1 MPNKKQSF
9 LFAIYFRLL
18 TFRLSTALLLFVGI
32 TSAQEIHKKE
42 NTLFQPLIE
51 SSRPWVY
58 WYWMQ
63 SAYSKEGITADLEAM
78 KQAGIGGAY
87 LMTIKGP
94 ANPPLM
100 NPPVL
105 QLSKEF
111 WNLVRWAL
119 TEADRLGVKIAFHP
133 ADGFAVAGGPWITPE
148 MSMQKVVWADIT
160 VNGNNFKNLQLP
172 TPNHYKDYYK
182 DIDAFAIPV
191 KEIYITS
198 NENRPKITST
208 IADFDASF
216 LSDRNKDDQFRL
228 KEKGWIQYEFDQPF
242 LCKSIQIETK
252 GNNFQAHRLIIE
264 VSDDGKNFKSLGRLT
279 TPRHGWQDVDAFY
292 THSIIPTKAKY
303 FRFVYDPEGTEPGAE
318 DLDPAK
324 WNQGLKVA
332 KILLSNEPLIDNYQG
347 KSGAI
352 WRLSPQITER
362 EISKA
367 DCIDLS
373 KMINISKFVDEKG
386 VLNWKTS
393 VKGNWRIIRFGY
405 TSTGHE
411 NATAGAGR
419 GLEVDKF
426 NPVAVRF
433 QLDHWFGEML
443 RVAGP
448 ELASKVVKILHIDS
462 WECGSQNWSPV
473 FRNEFKTRRGYD
485 IVDYLPV
492 MAGIPVND
500 IQTSEKVLYDIRKTI
515 AELVCDNFFA
525 TMADEAKK
533 ANVKFSSENVA
544 PTMMSDGLLH
554 FKHIDYPSGE
564 FWLKSPTHDKP
575 NDMLDAI
582 SGGHIYGKDIIQA
595 EAFTELK
602 MDWDEHPGNLKTLA
616 DRNYAL
622 GINRFFYH
630 VFVHNPWTDRKP
642 GMTLDGV
649 GSYFQRDQTWWKPGK
664 AWVDYCQRV
673 QFQLQKGKPVIDL
686 AVFIGEDLPSRSV
699 LPDRLL
705 PFIPNVFGKE
715 RIESEAIRLK
725 NEGQPSIKIPK
736 EVSSTKNSTDLS
748 QWINAMNGYQYD
760 SFNADVLLNNAK
772 VENGKVIFSNSIEY
786 GALLF
791 PGSHKMAPNKMISLA
806 VAEKMLQL
814 IKDGATVFIDE
825 KPDLQPGIQSEVDQ
839 KKWKNVLDEIWDN
852 KGNASSWKIEKG
864 TVIKLPY
871 LANDFT
877 SIGIQQ
883 DVYFPKLNRADSETL
898 AWTHRKSPTEDIY
911 FISNQNSVKR
921 QFDVSFRVAGKIPE
935 WYNPVTDK
943 TTALANWKIEN
954 GRTIVSVTLDSNES
968 GFVIFKEETKEI
980 VAKGVQKGT
989 EFETLQ
995 TLDENWDLQ
1004 FDPEFKGPKE
1014 VVKTDKL
1021 FDWSTSENDHIK
1033 YYSGTTVYKKELNWK
1048 GKSTDKI
1055 WLDLGTIANIAEVI
1069 INGKDC
1075 GTLWTFPYKVDVSE
1089 ALKKGKNTIEI
1100 KITNTWANR
1109 LIGDEK
1115 LPKEERLTWTTAP
1128 FRLEG
1133 EQLLKAGLL
1142 GPVVLV
1148 KEVK

>member
-1 MPNKKQSF
+1 MFQKKH
-9 LFAIYFRLL
+9 LFFI
-18 TFRLSTALLLFVGI
+18 LLFVGFV
-32 TSAQEIHKKE
+32 SAQEVPKKE
-42 NTLFQPLIE
+42 TTEFQPTIE

-78 KQAGIGGAY
+78 QQAGIGGAY

-111 WNLVRWAL
+111 WNLVHFAL

-133 ADGFAVAGGPWITPE
+133 ADGFAVAGGPWIIPE
-148 MSMQKVVWADIT
+148 ISMQKVVWTDT
-160 VNGNNFKNLQLP
+160 FVNGGTKIQTKLP
-172 TPNHYKDYYK
+172 VPNHYKDYYK
-182 DIDAFAIPV
+182 DIAVFAIPV
-191 KEIYITS
+191 KENIVSSKEIQ
-198 NENRPKITST
+198 PKITST
-208 IADFDASF
+208 IAHFDASF
-216 LSDRNKDDQFRL
+216 LSDSNKDDQFRL
-228 KEKGWIQYEFDQPF
+228 KEKGWIQYEFDQLF

-252 GNNFQAHRLIIE
+252 GNNFQAHRLIVE
-264 VSDDGKNFKSLGRLT
+264 VSNDGKNFKSLGRLT
-279 TPRHGWQDVDAFY
+279 TPRQGWQDTDAFY
-292 THSIIPTKAKY
+292 THSIVPTKAKY
-303 FRFVYDPEGTEPGAE
+303 FRFVYNPEGTEPGAE
-318 DLDPAK
+318 DLDAAK

-332 KILLSNEPLIDNYQG
+332 KLYLSNEPLIDNYQG
-347 KSGAI
+347 KSGAV
-352 WRLSPQITER
+352 WRLSPQTSEEQIGK
-362 EISKA
+362 S
-367 DCIDLS
+367 DCVDQS
-373 KMINISKFVDEKG
+373 KMINISKFVDANGNLSWLSPKG
-386 VLNWKTS
+386 K
-393 VKGNWRIIRFGY
+393 WRIIRMGY

-426 NPVAVRF
+426 NAEAVRF

-443 RVAGP
+443 RTAGP
-448 ELASKVVKILHIDS
+448 ELATKVVKILHMDS

-473 FRNEFKTRRGYD
+473 FQAEFKKRRGYD

-492 MAGIPVND
+492 MAGIPLND
-500 IQTSEKVLYDIRKTI
+500 IQTSEKVLYDVRKTI
-515 AELVCDNFFA
+515 SELIVDNFFG
-525 TMADEAKK
+525 TLADEAKK
-533 ANVKFSSENVA
+533 AGVKFSSENVA

-649 GSYFQRDQTWWKPGK
+649 GSYFQRDQTWWKPGQ

-686 AVFIGEDLPSRSV
+686 AVFIGEDFPSRSM
-699 LPDRLL
+699 LPDRLV

-715 RIESEAIRLK
+715 RLESEVIRLK

-748 QWINAMNGYQYD
+748 QWVNAMNGYQYD
-760 SFNADVLLNNAK
+760 SFNADVLLHNAK
-772 VENGKVIFSNSIEY
+772 VENGKVVFSNSIKY

-806 VAEKMLQL
+806 VAEKILEL
-814 IKDGATVFIDE
+814 ANEGATIFIDE
-825 KPDLQPGIQSEVDQ
+825 KPNLQPGMQSEADQ
-839 KKWKNVLDEIWDN
+839 KKWQNTIDEIWN
-852 KGNASSWKIEKG
+852 NSSASTWKIGKG
-864 TVIKLPY
+864 TIVKLPY
-871 LANDFT
+871 LGNNFD
-877 SIGIQQ
+877 SIGIYQ
-883 DVYFPKLNRADSETL
+883 DVFFPKLNRTDSETI
-898 AWTHRKSPTEDIY
+898 AWTHRKSETEDVY
-911 FISNQNSVKR
+911 FLSNQKEQKR
-921 QFDVSFRVAGKIPE
+921 QFEASFRVAGKIPQ

-943 TTALANWKIEN
+943 TTALINWKMEN
-954 GRTIVSVTLDSNES
+954 GRTIVTISLSENES
-968 GFVIFKEETKEI
+968 GFVIFKEETTAI
-980 VAKGVQKGT
+980 LAQGYQKGI
-989 EFETLQ
+989 EFDSVH
-995 TLDENWDLQ
+995 TLDENWELQ
-1004 FDPEFKGPKE
+1004 FDQAFQGPKDL
-1014 VVKTDKL
+1014 VKINKL
-1021 FDWSTSENDHIK
+1021 FDWSTSENDQIK
-1033 YYSGTTVYKKELNWK
+1033 YYSGTVIYKKEFNWK
-1048 GKSTDKI
+1048 GKTNDKI
-1055 WLDLGTIANIAEVI
+1055 WLDLGTIANIAEVS

-1075 GTLWTFPYKVDVSE
+1075 GTLWTFPYKAAISE

-1115 LPKEERLTWTTAP
+1115 LPKEQRLTWTTAP

-1133 EQLLKAGLL
+1133 EPLLKSGLL
-1142 GPVVLV
+1142 GPITIV
-1148 KEVK
+1148 KEK

>member
-1 MPNKKQSF
+1 MNNKMFPKKH
-9 LFAIYFRLL
+9 LFFI
-18 TFRLSTALLLFVGI
+18 LLLAGFV
-32 TSAQEIHKKE
+32 SAQEVPKKE
-42 NTLFQPLIE
+42 TPLFQPTIE

-78 KQAGIGGAY
+78 QQAGIGGAY

-105 QLSKEF
+105 QLSPEF
-111 WNLVRWAL
+111 WKLVNWAL

-148 MSMQKVVWADIT
+148 MSMQKVVWADT
-160 VNGNNFKNLQLP
+160 FVNGGTKIQMQLP
-172 TPNHYKDYYK
+172 VPNHYKNYYN
-182 DIDAFAIPV
+182 DIAVFAIPV
-191 KEIYITS
+191 KESYITS
-198 NENRPKITST
+198 NQNRPKITST
-208 IADFDASF
+208 LVNFDASF
-216 LSDRNKDDQFRL
+216 LSDSNKEDQFRL

-252 GNNFQAHRLIIE
+252 GNNFQAHRLLVE
-264 VSDDGKNFKSLGRLT
+264 VSDDGVNFKSLGRLA
-279 TPRHGWQDVDAFY
+279 TPRQGWQDTDAFY
-292 THSIIPTKAKY
+292 THSIVPTKAKY
-303 FRFVYDPEGTEPGAE
+303 FRFVYNPEGTEPGAE

-324 WNQGLKVA
+324 WNQGLKIA
-332 KILLSNEPLIDNYQG
+332 KIYLSNEPLIDNYQG
-347 KSGAI
+347 KSGAV
-352 WRLSPQITER
+352 WRLSPQTSIEQIGKT
-362 EISKA
+362 
-367 DCIDLS
+367 DCIEQS
-373 KMINISKFVDEKG
+373 KIINISKFVDANGTLSWLSPKG
-386 VLNWKTS
+386 K
-393 VKGNWRIIRFGY
+393 WRIIRMGY

-411 NATAGAGR
+411 NATAGAAR

-426 NPVAVRF
+426 NAEAVRF

-443 RVAGP
+443 RTAGP

-473 FRNEFKTRRGYD
+473 FQEEFKKRRGYD

-492 MAGIPVND
+492 MAGIPIND
-500 IQTSEKVLYDIRKTI
+500 IQTSEKVLYDVRKTI
-515 AELVCDNFFA
+515 SELIVDNFFG
-525 TMADEAKK
+525 TLADEAKK
-533 ANVKFSSENVA
+533 AGVKFSSENVA

-582 SGGHIYGKDIIQA
+582 SGGHTYGKDIIQA

-699 LPDRLL
+699 LPDRLV

-715 RIESEAIRLK
+715 RLESEAIRLK

-748 QWINAMNGYQYD
+748 QWVNAMNGYHYD

-772 VENGKVIFSNSIEY
+772 VENGKVVFSESIQY

-791 PGSHKMAPNKMISLA
+791 PGSHKMAPNKIISLE
-806 VAEKMLQL
+806 VAQKILELVNE
-814 IKDGATVFIDE
+814 GATIFIDE
-825 KPDLQPGIQSEVDQ
+825 KPILQPGMQSEADQ
-839 KKWKNVLDEIWDN
+839 KKWQNVIDEIWN
-852 KGNASSWKIEKG
+852 NSNASTWKIGKG
-864 TVIKLPY
+864 TIIKLPY
-871 LANDFT
+871 LGNDFA
-877 SIGIQQ
+877 SIGIEQ
-883 DVYFPKLNRADSETL
+883 DVFFPKLNRTDSETI
-898 AWTHRKSPTEDIY
+898 AWTHRKSETEDIY
-911 FISNQNSVKR
+911 FLSNQKEQKR
-921 QFDVSFRVAGKIPE
+921 EFEASFRVAGKIPQ

-943 TTALANWKIEN
+943 TTALTNWKMEN
-954 GRTIVSVTLDSNES
+954 GRTIVSINLDANES
-968 GFVIFKEETKEI
+968 GFVIFKEETTAI
-980 VAKGVQKGT
+980 LAQGYQKGM
-989 EFETLQ
+989 EFVSVQ
-995 TLDENWDLQ
+995 TLDENWELQ

-1014 VVKTDKL
+1014 VVKTNQL
-1021 FDWSTSENDHIK
+1021 FDWSISTNDQIK
-1033 YYSGTTVYKKELNWK
+1033 YYSGTVIYKKEFIWK
-1048 GKSTDKI
+1048 GKTNDKF
-1055 WLDLGTIANIAEVI
+1055 WLDLGTIANIAEVS

-1075 GTLWTFPYKVDVSE
+1075 GTIWTFPYKANISG

-1109 LIGDEK
+1109 LIGDQMIPEK
-1115 LPKEERLTWTTAP
+1115 ERLTWTTAP

-1133 EQLLKAGLL
+1133 NPLLKAGLL
-1142 GPVVLV
+1142 GPVTIVRE
-1148 KEVK
+1148 K

>member
-1 MPNKKQSF
+1 MFQKKHLFFIFLLASF
-9 LFAIYFRLL
+9 
-18 TFRLSTALLLFVGI
+18 V
-32 TSAQEIHKKE
+32 SAQEVHKKE
-42 NTLFQPLIE
+42 SFQPTLE

-111 WNLVRWAL
+111 WDLVHWAL

-148 MSMQKVVWADIT
+148 MSMQKVVWKDTI
-160 VNGNNFKNLQLP
+160 VSGNSFKNLKLAV
-172 TPNHYKDYYK
+172 PNHYKDYYK
-182 DIDAFAIPV
+182 DIATFAIPV
-191 KEIYITS
+191 KESFITS
-198 NENRPKITST
+198 DKNRPKITST
-208 IADFDASF
+208 IANFDASF
-216 LSDRNKDDQFRL
+216 LSDSKKEGQFRS

-242 LCKSIQIETK
+242 LCKSIQIETQ
-252 GNNFQAHRLIIE
+252 GNNYQAHRLIVE
-264 VSDDGKNFKSLGRLT
+264 VSDDGVNFKSLGRLT

-292 THSIIPTKAKY
+292 THSIVPTKAKY

-324 WNQGLKVA
+324 WNQSLKVS
-332 KILLSNEPLIDNYQG
+332 KIYLSNEPLIDNYQG

-352 WRLSPQITER
+352 WRLSPQVTEK
-362 EISKA
+362 EISDS
-367 DCIDLS
+367 DCVDS
-373 KMINISKFVDEKG
+373 AKMINISAFLDAKG
-386 VLNWKTS
+386 ILNWKAPS
-393 VKGNWRIIRFGY
+393 KGNWRIIRFGH

-426 NPVAVRF
+426 NPEAIRF

-443 RVAGP
+443 RTAGP
-448 ELASKVVKILHIDS
+448 ELASKVVKILHMDS

-473 FRNEFKTRRGYD
+473 FQAEFKKRRGYD
-485 IVDYLPV
+485 IVNFLPV
-492 MAGIPVND
+492 MAGIPIKN
-500 IQTSEKVLYDIRKTI
+500 IQTSEKVLYDVRKTI
-515 AELVCDNFFA
+515 SELVAENFFGTLKDIA
-525 TMADEAKK
+525 TK

-554 FKHIDYPSGE
+554 FKYVDYPSGE

-616 DRNYAL
+616 DRNYAI

-686 AVFIGEDLPSRSV
+686 AVFIGEDLPSRAM
-699 LPDRLL
+699 LPDRLV

-715 RIESEAIRLK
+715 RLEREAIRLK
-725 NEGQPSIKIPK
+725 NEGQPSIKMPK
-736 EVSSTKNSTDLS
+736 EVTSTKNSTDLS

-760 SFNADVLLNNAK
+760 SFNADVLLNSAK
-772 VENGKVIFSNSIEY
+772 VENGKVVFSNSIQY

-806 VAEKMLQL
+806 VAEKILEL
-814 IKDGATVFIDE
+814 VKAGATIFIDE
-825 KPDLQPGIQSEVDQ
+825 KPNIQPGMFSEEDH
-839 KKWKNVLDEIWDN
+839 KNWQNTIDEIWN
-852 KGNASSWKIEKG
+852 NSSNATSWKIGKG

-871 LANDFT
+871 LGNDFT
-877 SIGIQQ
+877 EIGIEQ

-898 AWTHRKSPTEDIY
+898 AWTHRKSDTEDVY
-911 FISNQNSVKR
+911 FISNQTAAKR
-921 QFDVSFRVAGKIPE
+921 QFEASFRVDGKIPV

-943 TTALANWKIEN
+943 TSNVKKWVITFD
-954 GRTIVSVTLDSNES
+954 RTIVSITLDANES
-968 GFVIFKEETKEI
+968 GFVIFKEDAKNYVEKEYH
-980 VAKGVQKGT
+980 KGL
-989 EFETLQ
+989 EFETVQ
-995 TLDENWDLQ
+995 MLDENWDLQ

-1014 VVKTDKL
+1014 IVKTAKL
-1021 FDWSTSENDHIK
+1021 FDWSTSENDQIK
-1033 YYSGTTVYKKELNWK
+1033 YYSGTVLYKKEFVWK
-1048 GKSTDKI
+1048 GNLKDKI
-1055 WLDLGTIANIAEVI
+1055 WLDLGEIANLAEVSV
-1069 INGKDC
+1069 NGIDC
-1075 GTLWTFPYKVDVSE
+1075 GTLWTFPYKVDISK

-1100 KITNTWANR
+1100 KVTNTWANR
-1109 LIGDEK
+1109 LIGDQK

-1133 EQLLKAGLL
+1133 EPLLKAGLL
-1142 GPVVLV
+1142 GPVTIV
-1148 KEVK
+1148 KEK

>member
-1 MPNKKQSF
+1 MFQKKH
-9 LFAIYFRLL
+9 LFFI
-18 TFRLSTALLLFVGI
+18 LLLAGFV
-32 TSAQEIHKKE
+32 SAQETHKKE
-42 NTLFQPLIE
+42 NSSFQPTIE

-63 SAYSKEGITADLEAM
+63 SAYSKVGITADLEAM

-111 WNLVRWAL
+111 WALVHWAL

-148 MSMQKVVWADIT
+148 NSMQKVVWADT
-160 VNGNNFKNLQLP
+160 YVNGGAKIQTVLP
-172 TPNHYKDYYK
+172 VPNHYKDYYK
-182 DIDAFAIPV
+182 DIAVFAIPV
-191 KEIYITS
+191 KENFVSSKEIQ
-198 NENRPKITST
+198 PKITST
-208 IADFDASF
+208 LADFDASF
-216 LSDRNKDDQFRL
+216 LSDSNNKDDQIRF

-252 GNNFQAHRLIIE
+252 GNNFQAHRLLIE
-264 VSDDGKNFKSLGRLT
+264 VSDDGINFKSLGRLT
-279 TPRHGWQDVDAFY
+279 TPRQGWQDTDAFY
-292 THSIIPTKAKY
+292 THSIVPTKAKY

-318 DLDPAK
+318 DVDPAK

-332 KILLSNEPLIDNYQG
+332 KIYLSNEPLIDNYQG

-352 WRLSPQITER
+352 WRLSPQTSVEQIG
-362 EISKA
+362 KN
-367 DCIDLS
+367 DCIDQS
-373 KMINISKFVDEKG
+373 KMINISKFVDANGTLSWLSPKG
-386 VLNWKTS
+386 K
-393 VKGNWRIIRFGY
+393 WRIIRIGY

-426 NPVAVRF
+426 NAEAVRF

-443 RVAGP
+443 RTAGP

-473 FRNEFKTRRGYD
+473 FQAEFKKRRGYD

-492 MAGIPVND
+492 MAGISIND
-500 IQTSEKVLYDIRKTI
+500 IATSEKVLYDVRKTI
-515 AELVCDNFFA
+515 SELIVDNFFG
-525 TMADEAKK
+525 TLADEAKK
-533 ANVKFSSENVA
+533 AGVKFSSENVA

-595 EAFTELK
+595 EAFTQLK

-649 GSYFQRDQTWWKPGK
+649 GSYFQRDQTWWKPAK

-686 AVFIGEDLPSRSV
+686 AVFIGEDFPSRSM
-699 LPDRLL
+699 LPDRLV

-715 RIESEAIRLK
+715 RLESEAIRLK

-736 EVSSTKNSTDLS
+736 EVTSTKNSTDLS

-791 PGSHKMAPNKMISLA
+791 PGSHKMAPNKMISLD
-806 VAEKMLQL
+806 VAEKILEL
-814 IKDGATVFIDE
+814 IKYGATVFVDE
-825 KPDLQPGIQSEVDQ
+825 KPNLQPGIQSETDQ
-839 KKWKNVLDEIWDN
+839 KKWQNVIDEIWN
-852 KGNASSWKIEKG
+852 KSNSSTWKIGKG
-864 TVIKLPY
+864 TIIKLPF
-871 LANDFT
+871 LGNDFA
-877 SIGIQQ
+877 SIGIEQ
-883 DVYFPKLNRADSETL
+883 DVFFPKLNRTDSETI
-898 AWTHRKSPTEDIY
+898 AWTHRKSETEDIY
-911 FISNQNSVKR
+911 FLSNQNEEKR
-921 QFDVSFRVAGKIPE
+921 QLEASFRVVGKTPE

-943 TTALANWKIEN
+943 TTVLSNWKEEK
-954 GRTIVSVTLDSNES
+954 GRTLVSISFDENES
-968 GFVIFKEETKEI
+968 GFVIFKEKATASELKAT
-980 VAKGVQKGT
+980 A
-989 EFETLQ
+989 FETVQ
-995 TLDENWDLQ
+995 ILDENWQLQ
-1004 FDPEFKGPKE
+1004 FDPTFHGPEKPVE
-1014 VVKTDKL
+1014 INTL
-1021 FDWSTSENDHIK
+1021 FDWSTSTNDKIK
-1033 YYSGTTVYKKELNWK
+1033 YYSGTAIYQKEFYWK
-1048 GKSTDKI
+1048 GKINDKI
-1055 WLDLGTIANIAEVI
+1055 WLDLGTIANIAEVS

-1075 GTLWTFPYKVDVSE
+1075 GTLWTFPYKLDISE
-1089 ALKKGKNTIEI
+1089 ALKKGKNSIVI

-1109 LIGDEK
+1109 LVGDQK
-1115 LPKEERLTWTTAP
+1115 LPKEEKLTWTTAP

-1133 EQLLKAGLL
+1133 NPLLKAGLL
-1142 GPVVLV
+1142 GPVVIL
-1148 KEVK
+1148 KEKK

>member
-1 MPNKKQSF
+1 MFNKKHF
-9 LFAIYFRLL
+9 FFI
-18 TFRLSTALLLFVGI
+18 LLLAGLV
-32 TSAQEIHKKE
+32 SAQENPKKE
-42 NTLFQPLIE
+42 NSLFQPTLE

-78 KQAGIGGAY
+78 QQAGIGGAY

-100 NPPVL
+100 DPPVL
-105 QLSKEF
+105 QLSPEF
-111 WNLVRWAL
+111 WNLVYWAL

-148 MSMQKVVWADIT
+148 KSMQKVVWADT
-160 VNGNNFKNLQLP
+160 FVNGGAKIQTKLAV
-172 TPNHYKDYYK
+172 PNYYKDYYQ
-182 DIDAFAIPV
+182 DIAVFAIPV
-191 KEIYITS
+191 KESYITS
-198 NENRPKITST
+198 NQNRPKITST
-208 IADFDASF
+208 LADFDASF
-216 LSDRNKDDQFRL
+216 LSDSNKDDQFRL

-252 GNNFQAHRLIIE
+252 GNNFQAHRLIVE
-264 VSDDGKNFKSLGRLT
+264 VSDDGVNFKSLGRLT
-279 TPRHGWQDVDAFY
+279 TPRHGWQDDDAFY
-292 THSIIPTKAKY
+292 THSIVPTKAKY
-303 FRFVYDPEGTEPGAE
+303 FRFVYNPEGTEPGAE

-332 KILLSNEPLIDNYQG
+332 KIYLSNEPLVDNYQG
-347 KSGAI
+347 KSGAV
-352 WRLSPQITER
+352 WRLSPQTTEAQ
-362 EISKA
+362 IPNS
-367 DCIDLS
+367 DCVPKSGI
-373 KMINISKFVDEKG
+373 INISKFVDANGTLSWLSPKG
-386 VLNWKTS
+386 KWKI
-393 VKGNWRIIRFGY
+393 VRMGY

-411 NATAGAGR
+411 NATAGAAR

-426 NPVAVRF
+426 NPEAVRF

-443 RVAGP
+443 RIAGP

-473 FRNEFKTRRGYD
+473 FQAEFKKRRGYD
-485 IVDYLPV
+485 LVDYLPV
-492 MAGIPVND
+492 MAGIP
-500 IQTSEKVLYDIRKTI
+500 IESAETSEKVLYDVRKTI
-515 AELVCDNFFA
+515 AELVADNFFG
-525 TMADEAKK
+525 TLADIAQK

-582 SGGHIYGKDIIQA
+582 SGGHIYGKDIIQT

-616 DRNYAL
+616 DRNYAI

-649 GSYFQRDQTWWKPGK
+649 GCYFQRDQTWWKPGK

-686 AVFIGEDLPSRSV
+686 AVFIGEDFPSRSV
-699 LPDRLL
+699 LPDRLV

-715 RIESEAIRLK
+715 RLESEAIRLK
-725 NEGQPSIKIPK
+725 NEGQPSIKMPK
-736 EVSSTKNSTDLS
+736 EVTSTKNSTDLS
-748 QWINAMNGYQYD
+748 QWVNAMNGYQYD

-772 VENGKVIFSNSIEY
+772 VVNGKVVFSESIQY

-806 VAEKMLQL
+806 VAQKILELV
-814 IKDGATVFIDE
+814 KDGATVFIDE
-825 KPDLQPGIQSEVDQ
+825 KPNLQPGIQSEVDQ
-839 KKWKNVLDEIWDN
+839 KKWQNTIDEIWNN
-852 KGNASSWKIEKG
+852 KSNATSWKIGKG
-864 TVIKLPY
+864 TIIKLPY
-871 LANDFT
+871 LGNDFNE
-877 SIGIQQ
+877 IGIQQ
-883 DVYFPKLNRADSETL
+883 DVYFPKLNRTESETI
-898 AWTHRKSPTEDIY
+898 AWTHRKSETEDVY
-911 FISNQNSVKR
+911 FLSNQKEGKR
-921 QFDVSFRVAGKIPE
+921 FFEASFRVIGKIPV

-943 TTALANWKIEN
+943 TTTLANWKIEN
-954 GRTIVSVTLDSNES
+954 GRTIVSINLEANES
-968 GFVIFKEETKEI
+968 GFVIFKDKATTSEI
-980 VAKGVQKGT
+980 KT
-989 EFETLQ
+989 TTFETVQ
-995 TLDENWDLQ
+995 TLDENWELQ
-1004 FDPEFKGPKE
+1004 FDSAFHGPEKPIKINQ
-1014 VVKTDKL
+1014 L
-1021 FDWSTSENDHIK
+1021 FDWSTSENDKIK
-1033 YYSGTTVYKKELNWK
+1033 YYSGTATYQKEVVWK
-1048 GKSTDKI
+1048 EKSTDKI
-1055 WLDLGTIANIAEVI
+1055 WLDLGTIANIAEVS

-1075 GTLWTFPYKVDVSE
+1075 GTLWTFPYKVDVSN
-1089 ALKKGKNTIEI
+1089 ALKKGKNTIII

-1109 LIGDEK
+1109 LIGDQK

-1133 EQLLKAGLL
+1133 NSLLKAGLL
-1142 GPVVLV
+1142 GPVTIV
-1148 KEVK
+1148 KEKSKRNE

>member
-1 MPNKKQSF
+1 MLNKKY
-9 LFAIYFRLL
+9 LFFI
-18 TFRLSTALLLFVGI
+18 LLLAGFV
-32 TSAQEIHKKE
+32 SAQETYKKE
-42 NTLFQPLIE
+42 NAFFQPTIE
-51 SSRPWVY
+51 SSKPWVY

-111 WNLVRWAL
+111 WNLVHWAL
-119 TEADRLGVKIAFHP
+119 TEADRLSVKIAFHP

-148 MSMQKVVWADIT
+148 ISMQKVVWSDLA
-160 VNGNNFKNLQLP
+160 VSGNNFKNIALQV
-172 TPNHYKDYYK
+172 PNHYKEYYK
-182 DIDAFAIPV
+182 DIAVFAIPQNE
-191 KEIYITS
+191 EIVTS
-198 NENRPKITST
+198 YQKQPKVTST
-208 IADFDASF
+208 LADFDASF
-216 LSDRNKDDQFRL
+216 LTNSAKEGQFRL
-228 KEKGWIQYEFDQPF
+228 KEKGWIQYEFDEPF

-252 GNNFQAHRLIIE
+252 GNNYQAHRLIVE
-264 VSDDGKNFKSLGRLT
+264 VSEDGKNFKSLGRLT
-279 TPRHGWQDVDAFY
+279 TPRQGWQDTDAFY
-292 THSIIPTKAKY
+292 THSLIPTKAKN
-303 FRFVYDPEGTEPGAE
+303 FRFVYNPEGTEPGAE

-332 KILLSNEPLIDNYQG
+332 KIILSNEALIDNYQG
-347 KSGAI
+347 KSGVI
-352 WRLSPQITER
+352 WRLSPQTTE
-362 EISKA
+362 EQIGKS
-367 DCIDLS
+367 DCIDPL
-373 KMINISKFVDEKG
+373 KMINISKFVDANG
-386 VLNWKTS
+386 VLNWKS
-393 VKGNWRIIRFGY
+393 PSKGNWRIIRFGY

-426 NPVAVRF
+426 NTEAIRF

-443 RVAGP
+443 RTAGP
-448 ELASKVVKILHIDS
+448 ELASKVVKILHMDS

-473 FRNEFKTRRGYD
+473 FRDEFKKRRGYD
-485 IVDYLPV
+485 IVDFLPV
-492 MAGIPVND
+492 MAGIPVKD
-500 IQTSEKVLYDIRKTI
+500 IQTSEKILYDVRKTI
-515 AELVCDNFFA
+515 SELVAENFFG
-525 TMADEAKK
+525 TLKDIAKES
-533 ANVKFSSENVA
+533 NVKFSSENVA

-554 FKHIDYPSGE
+554 FKYVDYPSGE

-582 SGGHIYGKDIIQA
+582 SGGHIYGKGIIQA

-686 AVFIGEDLPSRSV
+686 AVFIGEDLPSRAM
-699 LPDRLL
+699 LPDRLV

-715 RIESEAIRLK
+715 RIESEKIRLE
-725 NEGQPSIKIPK
+725 NEGQPSLRAPK
-736 EVSSTKNSTDLS
+736 EVTSSKNSTDLS
-748 QWINAMNGYQYD
+748 QWTNAMNGYQYD
-760 SFNADVLLNNAK
+760 SFNADVLISRAK
-772 VENGKVIFSNSIEY
+772 VENGKITFGGGISY

-806 VAEKMLQL
+806 SAEKILEL
-814 IKDGATVFIDE
+814 IKAGATIFVDE
-825 KPDLQPGIQSEVDQ
+825 KPNLQPGIQSEDDQ
-839 KKWKNVLDEIWDN
+839 KKWQNVVNEIWN
-852 KGNASSWKIEKG
+852 NANSSSWKIGKG

-871 LANDFT
+871 LENNFA
-877 SIGIQQ
+877 SIGIMQ
-883 DVYFPKLNRADSETL
+883 DVYFPNLNRADSETI
-898 AWTHRKSPTEDIY
+898 AWTHCKSETEDIY
-911 FISNQNSVKR
+911 FISNQKEQKR
-921 QFDVSFRVAGKIPE
+921 TLEASFRISGKLPQ

-943 TTALANWKIEN
+943 TTVLENWKIEN
-954 GRTIVSVTLDSNES
+954 GRTIVSLSLNENES
-968 GFVIFKEETKEI
+968 GFVIFKEETKEVLSKAK
-980 VAKGVQKGT
+980 VA
-989 EFETLQ
+989 EFEKVQ
-995 TLDENWDLQ
+995 VLDENWELQ
-1004 FDPEFKGPKE
+1004 FDPEFKGPKA
-1014 VVKTDKL
+1014 VIKTNKL
-1021 FDWSTSENDHIK
+1021 FDWSTSENDQIK
-1033 YYSGTTVYKKELNWK
+1033 YYSGTVIYKKEFVWK
-1048 GKSTDKI
+1048 GKDSNKI
-1055 WLDLGTIANIAEVI
+1055 WLDLGEIANIAEI
-1069 INGKDC
+1069 SINGKDC
-1075 GTLWTFPYKVDVSE
+1075 GTLWTFPYKTDISSV
-1089 ALKKGKNTIEI
+1089 LQKGKNTIVI

-1109 LIGDEK
+1109 LMGDEK

-1128 FRLEG
+1128 YRLEG
-1133 EQLLKAGLL
+1133 NPLLKAGLL
-1142 GPVVLV
+1142 GPVTIIME
-1148 KEVK
+1148 K

>member
-1 MPNKKQSF
+1 MFNKKY
-9 LFAIYFRLL
+9 LFFI
-18 TFRLSTALLLFVGI
+18 LLLAGFA
-32 TSAQEIHKKE
+32 SAQETYKKE
-42 NTLFQPLIE
+42 NAFFQPTIE
-51 SSRPWVY
+51 SSKPWVY

-111 WNLVRWAL
+111 WNLVHWAL
-119 TEADRLGVKIAFHP
+119 IEADRLGVKIAFHP

-148 MSMQKVVWADIT
+148 ISMQKVVWSDLA
-160 VNGNNFKNLQLP
+160 VSGNNFKNVPLP
-172 TPNHYKDYYK
+172 VPNHYKDYYK
-182 DIDAFAIPV
+182 DIAVFAIPQ
-191 KEIYITS
+191 KEPIVTS
-198 NENRPKITST
+198 YQKQPKVTST
-208 IADFDASF
+208 LADFDASF
-216 LSDRNKDDQFRL
+216 LTNSAKEDQFRL
-228 KEKGWIQYEFDQPF
+228 KEKGWVQYEFDQPF

-252 GNNFQAHRLIIE
+252 GNNYQAHRLIVE

-279 TPRHGWQDVDAFY
+279 TPRQGWQDTDAFY
-292 THSIIPTKAKY
+292 THSLIPTKAKY
-303 FRFVYDPEGTEPGAE
+303 FRFVYDPKGTEPGAE

-332 KILLSNEPLIDNYQG
+332 KIILSNEALIDNYQG

-352 WRLSPQITER
+352 WRLSPQTTEQQ
-362 EISKA
+362 IGKS
-367 DCIDLS
+367 DCIDPS
-373 KMINISKFVDEKG
+373 KMIYISKFVDANG
-386 VLNWKTS
+386 VLNWKS
-393 VKGNWRIIRFGY
+393 PSKANWKIIRFGY

-426 NPVAVRF
+426 NTEAIRF

-443 RVAGP
+443 RTAGP
-448 ELASKVVKILHIDS
+448 ELASKVVKILHMDS

-473 FRNEFKTRRGYD
+473 FRDEFKKRRGYD
-485 IVDYLPV
+485 IVDFLPV
-492 MAGIPVND
+492 MAGIPVKD
-500 IQTSEKVLYDIRKTI
+500 IQTSEKILYDVRKTI
-515 AELVCDNFFA
+515 SELVAENFFG
-525 TMADEAKK
+525 TLKDIAKES
-533 ANVKFSSENVA
+533 NVKFSSENVA

-554 FKHIDYPSGE
+554 FKYVDYPSGE

-686 AVFIGEDLPSRSV
+686 AVFIGEDLPSRAM
-699 LPDRLL
+699 LPDRLV

-715 RIESEAIRLK
+715 RIESEKIRLE
-725 NEGQPSIKIPK
+725 NEGQPSLRAPK
-736 EVSSTKNSTDLS
+736 EVTSSKNSTDLS
-748 QWINAMNGYQYD
+748 QWTNAMNGYQYD
-760 SFNADVLLNNAK
+760 SFNSDVLIQNAK
-772 VENGKVIFSNSIEY
+772 VENGKITFGGGISY

-806 VAEKMLQL
+806 SAEKILEL
-814 IKDGATVFIDE
+814 IKAGGTIFVDE
-825 KPDLQPGIQSEVDQ
+825 KPNLQPGIQSEADQ
-839 KKWKNVLDEIWDN
+839 KKWQNVVDEIWY
-852 KGNASSWKIEKG
+852 NANLSSWKIGKG

-871 LANDFT
+871 LGNNFA
-877 SIGIQQ
+877 SIGITQ
-883 DVYFPKLNRADSETL
+883 DVYFPDLNRADSQTI
-898 AWTHRKSPTEDIY
+898 AWTHRKSETEDIY
-911 FISNQNSVKR
+911 FISNQKEQKR
-921 QFDVSFRVAGKIPE
+921 IFEASFRISGKIPV

-943 TTALANWKIEN
+943 TTVLENWKIEN
-954 GRTIVSVTLDSNES
+954 GRTIVSLSLNENES
-968 GFVIFKEETKEI
+968 GFVIFKEETKE
-980 VAKGVQKGT
+980 VSVNGKAT
-989 EFETLQ
+989 EFEKVQ
-995 TLDENWDLQ
+995 VLDENWELQ
-1004 FDPEFKGPKE
+1004 FDSEFKGPKE
-1014 VVKTDKL
+1014 VVKTNKL
-1021 FDWSTSENDHIK
+1021 FDWSTSENDQIK
-1033 YYSGTTVYKKELNWK
+1033 YYSGTVIYKKEFVWK
-1048 GKSTDKI
+1048 GKDSNKI
-1055 WLDLGTIANIAEVI
+1055 WLDLGEIANIAEI
-1069 INGKDC
+1069 SINGKEC
-1075 GTLWTFPYKVDVSE
+1075 GTLWTFPYKTAISH
-1089 ALKKGKNTIEI
+1089 ALQKGKNTIII

-1109 LIGDEK
+1109 LIGDQK
-1115 LPKEERLTWTTAP
+1115 LPKEERLTRTTAP
-1128 FRLEG
+1128 YRLEG
-1133 EQLLKAGLL
+1133 NPLLKAGLL
-1142 GPVVLV
+1142 GPVTIV
-1148 KEVK
+1148 KEK

>member
-1 MPNKKQSF
+1 MFPKKHF
-9 LFAIYFRLL
+9 FFI
-18 TFRLSTALLLFVGI
+18 LLLAGI
-32 TSAQEIHKKE
+32 LSAQETYKNE
-42 NTLFQPLIE
+42 NTSFQPTIE
-51 SSRPWVY
+51 SSKPWVY

-63 SAYSKEGITADLEAM
+63 SAYSKPGITADLEAM

-100 NPPVL
+100 DPPVL

-111 WNLVRWAL
+111 WDLVHFAL

-133 ADGFAVAGGPWITPE
+133 ADGFAVAGGPWIRPE
-148 MSMQKVVWADIT
+148 MSMQKVVWADVTI
-160 VNGNNFKNLQLP
+160 NGNSFKNLQLP
-172 TPNHYKDYYK
+172 VPNHYKEYYK
-182 DIDAFAIPV
+182 DIAVFAIPV
-191 KEIYITS
+191 KEDYITS
-198 NENRPKITST
+198 DQNRPKVTST
-208 IADFDASF
+208 LGDFDASF
-216 LSDRNKDDQFRL
+216 LSDSKKDDQFRL
-228 KEKGWIQYEFDQPF
+228 KEKGWVQYEFDQPF
-242 LCKSIQIETK
+242 LCKSIQIENK
-252 GNNFQAHRLIIE
+252 GNNYQAHRLLIE
-264 VSDDGKNFKSLGRLT
+264 VSDDGVNFKSLGRLT
-279 TPRHGWQDVDAFY
+279 TPRQGWQDTDAFY
-292 THSIIPTKAKY
+292 THSIVPTKAKY

-332 KILLSNEPLIDNYQG
+332 KIYLSNEPLIDNYQG

-352 WRLSPQITER
+352 WRLSPQTSVEQIE
-362 EISKA
+362 KN
-367 DCIDLS
+367 DCVEQS
-373 KMINISKFVDEKG
+373 KMINVSKFVDEKG
-386 VLNWKTS
+386 ILNWKVPS
-393 VKGNWRIIRFGY
+393 KGNWRIIRFGH

-426 NPVAVRF
+426 NAEAVRF
-433 QLDHWFGEML
+433 QLDHWFGELL
-443 RVAGP
+443 RTAGP
-448 ELASKVVKILHIDS
+448 ELASKVVKILHMDS

-473 FRNEFKTRRGYD
+473 FQSEFKKRRGYD

-492 MAGIPVND
+492 MAGIPIND
-500 IQTSEKVLYDIRKTI
+500 IETSEKILYDVRKTI
-515 AELVCDNFFA
+515 SELIVYNFFG
-525 TMADEAKK
+525 TLADEAKK
-533 ANVKFSSENVA
+533 AGVKFSSENVA

-595 EAFTELK
+595 EAFTQLK

-699 LPDRLL
+699 LPDRLV
-705 PFIPNVFGKE
+705 PFIPNVFGKQ
-715 RIESEAIRLK
+715 RLESEAIRLK
-725 NEGQPSIKIPK
+725 NVGQPSIKIPK
-736 EVSSTKNSTDLS
+736 EVTSSKNSTDLS
-748 QWINAMNGYQYD
+748 QWTNAMNGYQYD
-760 SFNADVLLNNAK
+760 SFNADVLLHNAK
-772 VENGKVIFSNSIEY
+772 VENGKIVFSNSIEY
-786 GALLF
+786 RALLF
-791 PGSHKMAPNKMISLA
+791 PGSHKMAPNKIISLA
-806 VAEKMLQL
+806 VAEKILEL
-814 IKDGATVFIDE
+814 IKQGGTVFVDE
-825 KPDLQPGIQSEVDQ
+825 KPNLQPGIQSEADQ
-839 KKWKNVLDEIWDN
+839 KKRQNVIDEIWN
-852 KGNASSWKIEKG
+852 NSNESTWKIGKG
-864 TVIKLPY
+864 TIIKLPY
-871 LANDFT
+871 LGNDF
-877 SIGIQQ
+877 SGIGIPK
-883 DVYFPKLNRADSETL
+883 DVYFPKLSRADAETI
-898 AWTHRKSPTEDIY
+898 AWTHRKSETEDVY
-911 FISNQNSVKR
+911 FLSNQKEEKR
-921 QFDVSFRVAGKIPE
+921 SFEASFRVTGKIPV

-943 TTALANWKIEN
+943 TLALANWKIEN
-954 GRTIVSVTLDSNES
+954 GRTIVSIHLDANES

-980 VAKGVQKGT
+980 LAQSNQKGI
-989 EFETLQ
+989 EFESVQ
-995 TLDENWDLQ
+995 TLDENWELQ

-1021 FDWSTSENDHIK
+1021 FDWSSSENDQIK
-1033 YYSGTTVYKKELNWK
+1033 YYSGTATYQKEVVWK
-1048 GKSTDKI
+1048 GKTEDKI
-1055 WLDLGTIANIAEVI
+1055 WLDLGTIANIAEVS

-1075 GTLWTFPYKVDVSE
+1075 GTLWTFPYKVAISD
-1089 ALKKGKNTIEI
+1089 ALKKGKNTIVV

-1109 LIGDEK
+1109 LIGDQK
-1115 LPKEERLTWTTAP
+1115 LPKEEKLTWTTAP

-1133 EQLLKAGLL
+1133 EPLLKAGLL
-1142 GPVVLV
+1142 GPVSIV
-1148 KEVK
+1148 KEK

>member
-1 MPNKKQSF
+1 MLNKKY
-9 LFAIYFRLL
+9 LFFI
-18 TFRLSTALLLFVGI
+18 LLLAGFV
-32 TSAQEIHKKE
+32 SAQETYKKE
-42 NTLFQPLIE
+42 NAFFQPTIE
-51 SSRPWVY
+51 SSKPWLY

-111 WNLVRWAL
+111 WNLVHWAL

-148 MSMQKVVWADIT
+148 ISMQKVVWSDLA
-160 VNGNNFKNLQLP
+160 VNGNNFKNIPLP
-172 TPNHYKDYYK
+172 VPNHYKDYYK
-182 DIDAFAIPV
+182 DIAIFAIPQNEAIV
-191 KEIYITS
+191 TS
-198 NENRPKITST
+198 YQKQPKVTST
-208 IADFDASF
+208 LADFDASF
-216 LSDRNKDDQFRL
+216 LTNSAKEDQFRL
-228 KEKGWIQYEFDQPF
+228 KEKGWVQYEFDQPF
-242 LCKSIQIETK
+242 VCKSIQIETK
-252 GNNFQAHRLIIE
+252 GNNYQAHRLIVE
-264 VSDDGKNFKSLGRLT
+264 VSDDGKNFKSLARLT
-279 TPRHGWQDVDAFY
+279 TPRQGWQDTDAFY
-292 THSIIPTKAKY
+292 THSLVPTKAKY
-303 FRFVYDPEGTEPGAE
+303 FRFVYDPAGTEPGAE

-332 KILLSNEPLIDNYQG
+332 KIILSNEALIDNYQG

-352 WRLSPQITER
+352 WRLSPQTTEQQ
-362 EISKA
+362 IAKS
-367 DCIDLS
+367 DCIDPL
-373 KMINISKFVDEKG
+373 KMINISKFVDANG
-386 VLNWKTS
+386 VLNWKS
-393 VKGNWRIIRFGY
+393 SSKGNWRIIRFGY

-426 NPVAVRF
+426 NTQAIRF

-443 RVAGP
+443 RTAGP
-448 ELASKVVKILHIDS
+448 ELASKVVKILHMDS

-473 FRNEFKTRRGYD
+473 FRDEFKKRRGYD
-485 IVDYLPV
+485 IVDFLPV
-492 MAGIPVND
+492 MAGIPLKD
-500 IQTSEKVLYDIRKTI
+500 IQTSEKILYDVRKTI
-515 AELVCDNFFA
+515 SELVAENFFG
-525 TMADEAKK
+525 TLKDIAKES
-533 ANVKFSSENVA
+533 NVKFSSENVA

-554 FKHIDYPSGE
+554 FKYVDYPSGE

-673 QFQLQKGKPVIDL
+673 QFQLQKGKPIIDL
-686 AVFIGEDLPSRSV
+686 AVFIGEDLPSRAM
-699 LPDRLL
+699 LPDRLV
-705 PFIPNVFGKE
+705 PFIPNIFGKE
-715 RIESEAIRLK
+715 RIESEKIRLE
-725 NEGQPSIKIPK
+725 NEGQPSLRAPK
-736 EVSSTKNSTDLS
+736 EVTSSKNSTDLS
-748 QWINAMNGYQYD
+748 QWTNAMNGYQYD
-760 SFNADVLLNNAK
+760 SFNADVLTRNAK
-772 VENGKVIFSNSIEY
+772 IENGKITFGSGISY

-806 VAEKMLQL
+806 SAEKILEL
-814 IKDGATVFIDE
+814 IKAGGTVFIDE
-825 KPDLQPGIQSEVDQ
+825 KPNLQPGIQSESDQ
-839 KKWKNVLDEIWDN
+839 KKWQIVIDEIWN
-852 KGNASSWKIEKG
+852 NANLSSWKIGKG

-871 LANDFT
+871 LENNFA
-877 SIGIQQ
+877 SIGIAQ
-883 DVYFPKLNRADSETL
+883 DVYFPNLNRADSETI
-898 AWTHRKSPTEDIY
+898 AWTHRKSESEDVY
-911 FISNQNSVKR
+911 FISNQKEQKR
-921 QFDVSFRVAGKIPE
+921 TFETSFRISGKLPQ

-943 TTALANWKIEN
+943 TTILENWKIEN
-954 GRTIVSVTLDSNES
+954 GRTIVSLSLNENES
-968 GFVIFKEETKEI
+968 GFVIFKEKTKEVLAKAK
-980 VAKGVQKGT
+980 VA
-989 EFETLQ
+989 EFEKVQ
-995 TLDENWDLQ
+995 VLDENWELQ
-1004 FDPEFKGPKE
+1004 FDSEFKGPKE
-1014 VVKTDKL
+1014 VVKTNKL
-1021 FDWSTSENDHIK
+1021 FDWSTSENDQIK
-1033 YYSGTTVYKKELNWK
+1033 YYSGTVIYKKEFVWK
-1048 GKSTDKI
+1048 GKDSNKI
-1055 WLDLGTIANIAEVI
+1055 WLDLGEIANIAEI
-1069 INGKDC
+1069 SINGKDC
-1075 GTLWTFPYKVDVSE
+1075 GTLWTFPYKTDISN
-1089 ALKKGKNTIEI
+1089 ALQKGKNTIII

-1109 LIGDEK
+1109 LMGDEK

-1128 FRLEG
+1128 YRLEG
-1133 EQLLKAGLL
+1133 NPLLKAGLL
-1142 GPVVLV
+1142 GPVTIV
-1148 KEVK
+1148 KEK

>member
-1 MPNKKQSF
+1 MFNKKY
-9 LFAIYFRLL
+9 LFFI
-18 TFRLSTALLLFVGI
+18 LLLAGFV
-32 TSAQEIHKKE
+32 SAQETYKKE
-42 NTLFQPLIE
+42 NAFFQPTIE
-51 SSRPWVY
+51 SSKPWVY

-111 WNLVRWAL
+111 WNLVHWAL

-148 MSMQKVVWADIT
+148 ISMQKVVWSDLT
-160 VNGNNFKNLQLP
+160 VSGNNLKNISLP
-172 TPNHYKDYYK
+172 VPNHYKDYYK
-182 DIDAFAIPV
+182 DIAVFAIPQ
-191 KEIYITS
+191 KEAIVTS
-198 NENRPKITST
+198 FQKQPKVTST
-208 IADFDASF
+208 LADFDASF
-216 LSDRNKDDQFRL
+216 LTNSAKEDQFRL
-228 KEKGWIQYEFDQPF
+228 KEKGWVQYEFDQPF

-252 GNNFQAHRLIIE
+252 GNNYQAHRLIVE

-279 TPRHGWQDVDAFY
+279 TPRQGWQDTDAFY
-292 THSIIPTKAKY
+292 THSLIPTKAKY
-303 FRFVYDPEGTEPGAE
+303 FRFVYDPAGTEPGAE

-332 KILLSNEPLIDNYQG
+332 KIILSNEALIDNYQG

-352 WRLSPQITER
+352 WRLSPQVTEK
-362 EISKA
+362 EISNS
-367 DCIDLS
+367 DCINPS
-373 KMINISKFVDEKG
+373 KMINVSKFVDANG
-386 VLNWKTS
+386 VLNWKYPS
-393 VKGNWRIIRFGY
+393 KGNWRIIRFGY

-426 NPVAVRF
+426 NTEAIRF

-443 RVAGP
+443 RTAGP
-448 ELASKVVKILHIDS
+448 ELASKVVKILHMDS

-473 FRNEFKTRRGYD
+473 FRDEFKKRRGYD
-485 IVDYLPV
+485 IVDFLPV
-492 MAGIPVND
+492 IAGIPVKD
-500 IQTSEKVLYDIRKTI
+500 IQTSEKILYDVRKTI
-515 AELVCDNFFA
+515 SELVAENFFG
-525 TMADEAKK
+525 TLKDIAKES
-533 ANVKFSSENVA
+533 NVKFSSENVA

-554 FKHIDYPSGE
+554 FKYVDYPSGE

-686 AVFIGEDLPSRSV
+686 AVFIGEDLPSRAM
-699 LPDRLL
+699 LPDRLVS
-705 PFIPNVFGKE
+705 FIPNVFGKE
-715 RIESEAIRLK
+715 RIESEKIRLE
-725 NEGQPSIKIPK
+725 NEGQPSLRAPK
-736 EVSSTKNSTDLS
+736 EVTSSKNSTDLS
-748 QWINAMNGYQYD
+748 QWTNAMNGYQYD
-760 SFNADVLLNNAK
+760 SFNADVLIQNAK
-772 VENGKVIFSNSIEY
+772 VENGKINFGGGISY

-791 PGSHKMAPNKMISLA
+791 PGTHKMAPNKMISLA
-806 VAEKMLQL
+806 SAEKILEL
-814 IKDGATVFIDE
+814 IKAGGTIFVDE
-825 KPDLQPGIQSEVDQ
+825 KPNLQPGIQSEADQ
-839 KKWKNVLDEIWDN
+839 KKWQNVVDEIWN
-852 KGNASSWKIEKG
+852 NANLSSWKIGKG

-871 LANDFT
+871 LENNFA
-877 SIGIQQ
+877 SIGIKQ
-883 DVYFPKLNRADSETL
+883 DVYFPNLNRADSETI
-898 AWTHRKSPTEDIY
+898 AWTHRKSESEDIY
-911 FISNQNSVKR
+911 FISNQKEEIR
-921 QFDVSFRVAGKIPE
+921 TFDASFRISGKIPV

-943 TTALANWKIEN
+943 TAVLENWKIEN
-954 GRTIVSVTLDSNES
+954 ERTIVSLSLNENES
-968 GFVIFKEETKEI
+968 GFVIFKEATKEI
-980 VAKGVQKGT
+980 LANGKTT
-989 EFETLQ
+989 EFEKVQ
-995 TLDENWDLQ
+995 VLDENWELQ

-1014 VVKTDKL
+1014 VVKTNKL
-1021 FDWSTSENDHIK
+1021 FDWSTSENDQIK
-1033 YYSGTTVYKKELNWK
+1033 YYSGTVTYKKEFVWK
-1048 GKSTDKI
+1048 GKDLNKI
-1055 WLDLGTIANIAEVI
+1055 WLDLGEIANIAEI
-1069 INGKDC
+1069 SINGKDC
-1075 GTLWTFPYKVDVSE
+1075 GTLWTFPYKKDISD
-1089 ALKKGKNTIEI
+1089 ALQKGKNTIII

-1109 LIGDEK
+1109 LMGDEK

-1128 FRLEG
+1128 YRLEG
-1133 EQLLKAGLL
+1133 NPLLKAGLL
-1142 GPVVLV
+1142 GPVTIL
-1148 KEVK
+1148 KQK

>member
-1 MPNKKQSF
+1 MLNKKY
-9 LFAIYFRLL
+9 LFFI
-18 TFRLSTALLLFVGI
+18 LLLAGFV
-32 TSAQEIHKKE
+32 SAQETHKKE
-42 NTLFQPLIE
+42 NTFFQPTIE

-94 ANPPLM
+94 ANPPLI

-105 QLSKEF
+105 QLSPEF
-111 WNLVRWAL
+111 WQLVLWAL

-148 MSMQKVVWADIT
+148 ISMQKVVWQDLT
-160 VNGNNFKNLQLP
+160 FNGKEAKNLTLP
-172 TPNHYKDYYK
+172 VPNHYKDYYK
-182 DIDAFAIPV
+182 DIAVFAIPL
-191 KEIYITS
+191 KEANVTS
-198 NENRPKITST
+198 YKKQPKITST
-208 IADFDASF
+208 LGDFDASF
-216 LSDRNKDDQFRL
+216 LSDSKKDDQFRL
-228 KEKGWIQYEFDQPF
+228 KEKGWIQYEFEQPF

-252 GNNFQAHRLIIE
+252 GNNYQAHRLIVE

-279 TPRHGWQDVDAFY
+279 TPRQGWQDTDAFY
-292 THSIIPTKAKY
+292 THSLVPTKAKY
-303 FRFVYDPEGTEPGAE
+303 FRFVYDPAGTEPGAE

-324 WNQGLKVA
+324 WNQGLKVS
-332 KILLSNEPLIDNYQG
+332 KIILSNETLIDNYQG

-352 WRLSPQITER
+352 WRLSPQVTDAAIGKT
-362 EISKA
+362 
-367 DCIDLS
+367 DCVEQS
-373 KMINISKFVDEKG
+373 KMINISKFVDAKG
-386 VLNWKTS
+386 VLNWKAPS
-393 VKGNWRIIRFGY
+393 IAMWRIIRFGY

-426 NPVAVRF
+426 SADAVRF

-443 RVAGP
+443 RTAGP

-473 FRNEFKTRRGYD
+473 FRDEFKKRRGYD
-485 IVDYLPV
+485 IVDFLPV
-492 MAGIPVND
+492 MAGIPVNT
-500 IQTSEKVLYDIRKTI
+500 IENSEKILYDVRKTI
-515 AELVCDNFFA
+515 SELVADNFFA
-525 TMADEAKK
+525 TLADEAKK

-616 DRNYAL
+616 DRNYAI

-699 LPDRLL
+699 LPDRLV
-705 PFIPNVFGKE
+705 PFIPNVFGAA
-715 RIESEAIRLK
+715 RIASEKIRLE
-725 NEGQPSIKIPK
+725 NEGQPSLRAPK
-736 EVSSTKNSTDLS
+736 EVTSSKNSTDLS
-748 QWINAMNGYQYD
+748 QWVNAMNGYQYD
-760 SFNADVLLNNAK
+760 SFNADVLINRAK
-772 VENGKVIFSNSIEY
+772 VENGKISFGGRIEY

-806 VAEKMLQL
+806 SAEKILEL
-814 IKDGATVFIDE
+814 LKEGGTIFIDE
-825 KPDLQPGIQSEVDQ
+825 KPNLQPGIQSEADQ
-839 KKWKNVLDEIWDN
+839 KKWQIVVDEIWN
-852 KGNASSWKIEKG
+852 NAANASSWKIGKG

-871 LANDFT
+871 LGNDFA
-877 SIGIQQ
+877 SIGITQ
-883 DVYFPKLNRADSETL
+883 DVYFPNLNRAESETI
-898 AWTHRKSPTEDIY
+898 AWTHRKTDTEDLY
-911 FISNQNSVKR
+911 FISNQKEEKR
-921 QFDVSFRVAGKIPE
+921 TFEASFRVSGKIPE

-943 TTALANWKIEN
+943 TTVLQNWKQEN
-954 GRTIVSVTLDSNES
+954 GRTIVTISLVENES
-968 GFVIFKEETKEI
+968 GFVIFKNN
-980 VAKGVQKGT
+980 T
-989 EFETLQ
+989 EMKSVSGIDSQFETIQ
-995 TLDENWDLQ
+995 TLDEKWELQ
-1004 FDPEFKGPKE
+1004 FDPEFHGPKE
-1014 VVKTDKL
+1014 VIKTNVL
-1021 FDWSTSENDHIK
+1021 FDWSTSANDQIK
-1033 YYSGTTVYKKELNWK
+1033 YYSGTVSYQKELIWK
-1048 GKSTDKI
+1048 GNTKDQI
-1055 WLDLGTIANIAEVI
+1055 WLDLGTIANIAEVS

-1075 GTLWTFPYKVDVSE
+1075 GTIWTFPYRTNISD
-1089 ALKKGKNTIEI
+1089 ALQKGKNTIII
-1100 KITNTWANR
+1100 KVTNTWANR
-1109 LIGDEK
+1109 LMGDQK

-1128 FRLEG
+1128 FRLDG
-1133 EQLLKAGLL
+1133 EPLLKAGLL
-1142 GPVVLV
+1142 GPITIV
-1148 KEVK
+1148 KEK

>member
-1 MPNKKQSF
+1 MFQKKHF
-9 LFAIYFRLL
+9 FFILL
-18 TFRLSTALLLFVGI
+18 IAGFV
-32 TSAQEIHKKE
+32 SAQEIHKKE
-42 NTLFQPLIE
+42 NTSFQPTTE

-63 SAYSKEGITADLEAM
+63 SAYSKEGITADIEAM

-94 ANPPLM
+94 ANPPLID
-100 NPPVL
+100 PPVL

-111 WNLVRWAL
+111 WNLVHWAL
-119 TEADRLGVKIAFHP
+119 TEADRVGVKIAFHP

-160 VNGNNFKNLQLP
+160 VNGNSIKNLKLP
-172 TPNHYKDYYK
+172 VANHYKDHYK
-182 DIDAFAIPV
+182 DIAVFAIPV
-191 KEIYITS
+191 KDTYVTS
-198 NENRPKITST
+198 NKNRPKITCT
-208 IADFDASF
+208 VADFDASF
-216 LSDRNKDDQFRL
+216 LSNSDKDDQFRL
-228 KEKGWIQYEFDQPF
+228 KEKGWVQYEFDKPF

-252 GNNFQAHRLIIE
+252 GNNYQAHRLLIE
-264 VSDDGKNFKSLGRLT
+264 VSDDGKNFISLGRLT

-292 THSIIPTKAKY
+292 THSIVPTKAKY

-332 KILLSNEPLIDNYQG
+332 KILLSSEPLIDNYQG

-352 WRLSPQITER
+352 WRLSPQTSVEQIGK
-362 EISKA
+362 S
-367 DCIDLS
+367 DCVDQS
-373 KMINISKFVDEKG
+373 KMINISKFVDENG
-386 VLNWKTS
+386 VLNWKAPS
-393 VKGNWRIIRFGY
+393 KGMWRILRLGH

-411 NATAGAGR
+411 NATAGGGR

-426 NPVAVRF
+426 NAEAVRF

-443 RVAGP
+443 RTAGP
-448 ELASKVVKILHIDS
+448 ELASKVVKILHMDS

-473 FRNEFKTRRGYD
+473 FQVEFKKRRGYD

-492 MAGIPVND
+492 MAGIPLND
-500 IQTSEKVLYDIRKTI
+500 IETSEKVLYDVRKTI
-515 AELVCDNFFA
+515 SELIADNFFG
-525 TMADEAKK
+525 TLADEAKK
-533 ANVKFSSENVA
+533 AGVKFSSENVA

-554 FKHIDYPSGE
+554 FKYIDYPSGE

-699 LPDRLL
+699 LPDRLV

-715 RIESEAIRLK
+715 RIASEAIRLK

-736 EVSSTKNSTDLS
+736 EVSSSKNSTDMS
-748 QWINAMNGYQYD
+748 QWTNAMNGYQYD
-760 SFNADVLLNNAK
+760 SFNADVLLNNTK
-772 VENGKVIFSNSIEY
+772 VKNGKIVFSNSIEY

-806 VAEKMLQL
+806 VAKKILELVRE
-814 IKDGATVFIDE
+814 GATVFIDE
-825 KPDLQPGIQSEVDQ
+825 KPDLQPGMQLEAEH
-839 KKWKNVLDEIWDN
+839 KKWQSTIDEIWNN
-852 KGNASSWKIEKG
+852 KSNATSWKIGKG

-871 LANDFT
+871 LGNDFA

-883 DVYFPKLNRADSETL
+883 DVYFPKLNRADAETI
-898 AWTHRKSPTEDIY
+898 AWTHRKSEIEEIY
-911 FISNQNSVKR
+911 FISNQKEEKR
-921 QFDVSFRVAGKIPE
+921 QVEASFRVVGKMPE

-943 TTALANWKIEN
+943 TTALINWKIEN
-954 GRTIVSVTLDSNES
+954 GRTIIPLVLEANES
-968 GFVIFKEETKEI
+968 GFVVFKDKTKEI
-980 VAKGVQKGT
+980 IAKGNQNGS
-989 EFETLQ
+989 EFETIQ
-995 TLDENWDLQ
+995 TVDENWELQ
-1004 FDPEFKGPKE
+1004 FDLAFHGPKKS
-1014 VVKTDKL
+1014 VKINKL
-1021 FDWSTSENDHIK
+1021 FDWSISANDSIK
-1033 YYSGTTVYKKELNWK
+1033 YYSGTATYEKELIWK
-1048 GKSTDKI
+1048 GKTKDKI
-1055 WLDLGTIANIAEVI
+1055 WLDLGAIANIAEVS

-1075 GTLWTFPYKVDVSE
+1075 GTLWTYPYKVDISE
-1089 ALKKGKNTIEI
+1089 ALKKGKNTLII

-1109 LIGDEK
+1109 LIGDQK
-1115 LPKEERLTWTTAP
+1115 LPKEEKLIWTTAP

-1133 EQLLKAGLL
+1133 NPLLKAGLL
-1142 GPVVLV
+1142 GPITIV
-1148 KEVK
+1148 KEKTEKK

>member
-1 MPNKKQSF
+1 MLNKKS
-9 LFAIYFRLL
+9 LFFILL
-18 TFRLSTALLLFVGI
+18 VSGLA
-32 TSAQEIHKKE
+32 SAQENPKKE
-42 NTLFQPLIE
+42 NTLFQPTIE

-63 SAYSKEGITADLEAM
+63 SAYSKPGITADLEAM
-78 KQAGIGGAY
+78 KEAGIGGAY

-100 NPPVL
+100 DPPVL
-105 QLSKEF
+105 QLSPEF
-111 WNLVRWAL
+111 WKLVHWAL

-148 MSMQKVVWADIT
+148 MSMQKVVWVDT
-160 VNGNNFKNLQLP
+160 FVNGGAKIQIKLP
-172 TPNHYKDYYK
+172 VPNHYKDYYK
-182 DIDAFAIPV
+182 DIAVFAIPV
-191 KEIYITS
+191 KESYITS
-198 NENRPKITST
+198 NQNRPKITST
-208 IADFDASF
+208 VSDFDASF
-216 LSDRNKDDQFRL
+216 LSDSNKDDQFRL
-228 KEKGWIQYEFDQPF
+228 KEKGWVKYEFDKPF

-252 GNNFQAHRLIIE
+252 GNNYQAHRLLIE
-264 VSDDGKNFKSLGRLT
+264 VSDDGVNFKSLGRLT
-279 TPRHGWQDVDAFY
+279 TPRQGWQDTDAFY
-292 THSIIPTKAKY
+292 THSIVPTKAKY

-332 KILLSNEPLIDNYQG
+332 KILLSNESLIDNYQG

-352 WRLSPQITER
+352 WRLSPQTTVEQIGK
-362 EISKA
+362 S
-367 DCIDLS
+367 DCVDQS
-373 KMINISKFVDEKG
+373 KMINISKLVDEKG
-386 VLNWKTS
+386 VLNWKAPS
-393 VKGNWRIIRFGY
+393 KGMYRIIRFGH

-426 NPVAVRF
+426 NAEAVRF

-443 RVAGP
+443 RTAGP
-448 ELASKVVKILHIDS
+448 DLASKVVKILHMDS

-473 FRNEFKTRRGYD
+473 FQAEFKKRRGYD

-492 MAGIPVND
+492 MAGIPLND
-500 IQTSEKVLYDIRKTI
+500 IQTSEKVLYDVRKTI
-515 AELVCDNFFA
+515 SELIVDNFFGTLA
-525 TMADEAKK
+525 NEAKK
-533 ANVKFSSENVA
+533 AGVKFSSENVA

-699 LPDRLL
+699 LPDRLV
-705 PFIPNVFGKE
+705 PFIPNIFGQE
-715 RIESEAIRLK
+715 RIASEAIRLK
-725 NEGQPSIKIPK
+725 NEGQPSVKMPK
-736 EVSSTKNSTDLS
+736 EVTSSKNSTDLS

-760 SFNADVLLNNAK
+760 SFNADVLINNAK
-772 VENGKVIFSNSIEY
+772 VENGKITFGGGIWY

-806 VAEKMLQL
+806 TVKKILELVKE
-814 IKDGATVFIDE
+814 GATIFIDE
-825 KPDLQPGIQSEVDQ
+825 KPNLQPGMHSDAEY
-839 KKWKNVLDEIWDN
+839 KNWQNVVDEIWNN
-852 KGNASSWKIEKG
+852 KSNSSSWKIGKG
-864 TVIKLPY
+864 TIVKLPY
-871 LANDFT
+871 LGNDFA
-877 SIGIQQ
+877 SIGIEQ

-898 AWTHRKSPTEDIY
+898 AWTHRKSETEESY
-911 FISNQNSVKR
+911 FISNQKEEKR
-921 QFDVSFRVAGKIPE
+921 QFDASFRVAGKRPE

-943 TTALANWKIEN
+943 TTALANWKTEN
-954 GRTIVSVTLDSNES
+954 GRTIIPLTLDANES
-968 GFVIFKEETKEI
+968 GFVVFKNKTEDI
-980 VAKGVQKGT
+980 IAKGKQNSP
-989 EFETLQ
+989 EFETVQ
-995 TLDENWDLQ
+995 TLDESWQLQ
-1004 FDPEFKGPKE
+1004 FDPEFHGPEKP
-1014 VVKTDKL
+1014 VKINTL
-1021 FDWSTSENDHIK
+1021 FDWSTSANERIK
-1033 YYSGTTVYKKELNWK
+1033 YYSGTATYQKELIWK
-1048 GKSTDKI
+1048 GKTKDKI
-1055 WLDLGTIANIAEVI
+1055 WLDLGTIANIAEVS
-1069 INGKDC
+1069 INGKNC
-1075 GTLWTFPYKVDVSE
+1075 GTLWTFPYKVDVSD
-1089 ALKKGKNTIEI
+1089 ALQKGKNTIVI

-1109 LIGDEK
+1109 LIGDQK
-1115 LPKEERLTWTTAP
+1115 LPKEEKLTWTTAP

-1133 EQLLKAGLL
+1133 EPLLKAGLL
-1142 GPVVLV
+1142 GPVTIV
-1148 KEVK
+1148 KEKK